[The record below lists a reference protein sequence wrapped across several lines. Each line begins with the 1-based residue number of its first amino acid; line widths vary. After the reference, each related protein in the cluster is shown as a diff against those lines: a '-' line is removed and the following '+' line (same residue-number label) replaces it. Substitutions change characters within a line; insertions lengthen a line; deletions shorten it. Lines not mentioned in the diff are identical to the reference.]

1 MVIKILFIL
10 VYLFKMFSNIEKEN
24 CYDVQINVNFTGT
37 KLKRLTIN
45 GTSGSYAFSD
55 TKSFTIKAKNSF
67 HMIETDKP
75 AYKPGDILR
84 IRILSLD
91 YALKPL
97 SKTFRLIYI
106 KDSSNSRVNQWLN
119 VSNINGKYLI

>member
-1 MVIKILFIL
+1 MNG
-10 VYLFKMFSNIEKEN
+10 SS
-24 CYDVQINVNFTGT
+24 GT
-37 KLKRLTIN
+37 
-45 GTSGSYAFSD
+45 YEFSD

-75 AYKPGDILR
+75 VYKPGDILR

-91 YALKPL
+91 YELKPL
-97 SKTFRLIYI
+97 PKTFKLIYI

-119 VSNINGKYLI
+119 VSNINGRQFSFLFKYFQKINH